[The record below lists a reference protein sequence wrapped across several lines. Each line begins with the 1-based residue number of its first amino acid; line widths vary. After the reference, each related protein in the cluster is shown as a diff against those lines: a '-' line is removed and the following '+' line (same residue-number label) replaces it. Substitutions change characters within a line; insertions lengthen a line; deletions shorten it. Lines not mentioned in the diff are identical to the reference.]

1 MIEMIKQREFLQ
13 LLNPI
18 NDDLSR
24 FVLAL
29 TRNREDTKDIVSETL
44 LAAYENFGKLNSPQA
59 FKSYLFTIANRIYKR
74 RRFRSRLFGTFDE
87 EVVLNIPDNGVAPD
101 RLSDVDMLYSAIAK
115 LPEAQQTAIILFE
128 ISGFSLEEIREI
140 QGGSLSGVK
149 SRLKRGR
156 EKLAELLGAKCNSSS
171 REIEVNSAGNNKNYS
186 NGAILKIKNNDNIL
200 MSVSNEK

>member
-1 MIEMIKQREFLQ
+1 MNELIKQREFLQ
-13 LLNPI
+13 LLNPV

-44 LAAYENFGKLNSPQA
+44 LRAYENFGKLNSPQA

-74 RRFRSRLFGTFDE
+74 KRFRSRLFGIFDE

-156 EKLAELLGAKCNSSS
+156 EKLAELLGAKSKSSKK
-171 REIEVNSAGNNKNYS
+171 EIEVTNAGNNKIFS
-186 NGAILKIKNNDNIL
+186 NGTVFKIKNNDNIL

>member
-1 MIEMIKQREFLQ
+1 MNELIKQREFLQ
-13 LLNPI
+13 LLNPV

-44 LAAYENFGKLNSPQA
+44 LRAYENFGKLNSPQA

-74 RRFRSRLFGTFDE
+74 KRFRSRLFGIFDE

-156 EKLAELLGAKCNSSS
+156 EKLAELLGAKSKISKK
-171 REIEVNSAGNNKNYS
+171 EIEVTSAGNNKIFS
-186 NGAILKIKNNDNIL
+186 NGTVFKIKNNDNIL
-200 MSVSNEK
+200 LSVSNEK